1 MNKMHLCEMKAVE
14 SSNIKRVG
22 YIKECMMLF
31 IEFGSTVYEY
41 YPVHNDL
48 YTEMMKAESKGSF
61 FAQWIKSDP
70 SIHCIKLPS

>member
-14 SSNIKRVG
+14 SSNIKRIG

-48 YTEMMKAESKGSF
+48 
-61 FAQWIKSDP
+61 
-70 SIHCIKLPS
+70 